1 MSAPEQASVAQSIL
15 HGPSLQ
21 FTARSLHPSDPSH
34 ATEHAYESGQL
45 IVASLQASTP
55 EQMTWHA

>member
-1 MSAPEQASVAQSIL
+1 MSAAEQASVAQSIL

-21 FTARSLHPSDPSH
+21 FTATSPHPSDPSH
-34 ATEHAYESGQL
+34 TTEQAYASGQL

-55 EQMTWHA
+55 EQITWHA